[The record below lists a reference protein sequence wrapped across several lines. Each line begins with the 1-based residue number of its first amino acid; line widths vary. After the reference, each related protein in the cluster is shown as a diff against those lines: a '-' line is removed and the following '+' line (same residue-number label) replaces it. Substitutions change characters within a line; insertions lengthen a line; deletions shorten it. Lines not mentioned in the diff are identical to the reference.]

1 MADLL
6 QLLAIFYKKGRLPS
20 KYKHYYHL
28 HTLYKAGLCN
38 VYKLF
43 IKDQ

>member
-1 MADLL
+1 MTDLL
-6 QLLAIFYKKGRLPS
+6 QLPAIFYKKGRLLP
-20 KYKHYYHL
+20 KYKHNYYL
-28 HTLYKAGLCN
+28 HAPYKAGLCN